1 MHKQSQTHFNFRTH
15 TPSSVLHLKIFGDDA
30 HHMDLRQRC
39 MDFIAMNKTSFES
52 FVDGESSFDDY
63 VKSRR
68 NDGVWGYVRTII
80 VCLFPYLCAA

>member
-1 MHKQSQTHFNFRTH
+1 
-15 TPSSVLHLKIFGDDA
+15 
-30 HHMDLRQRC
+30 
-39 MDFIAMNKTSFES
+39 MNKTSFES